1 MLKFISI
8 LFLSISVLVT
18 GCSMFNYKTGT
29 RITDQQLQT
38 IVKGQTTS
46 SDVLHSFGQP
56 TKIFNTNEGD
66 QYLYEYSVIKSF
78 GKNTNEAVTVI
89 LNKKGVVTDYIVN
102 RNANNTS
109 NPLLD
114 AANKK

>member
-1 MLKFISI
+1 MLKFISV
-8 LFLSISVLVT
+8 LLLSISVFVT
-18 GCSMFNYKTGT
+18 GCSMFNYETGT

-38 IVKGQTTS
+38 ITKGKTTS
-46 SDVLHSFGQP
+46 SDILHSLGQP

-66 QYLYEYSVIKSF
+66 QYVYEYSVIKSF
-78 GKNTNEAVTVI
+78 GRNVNESVTVI
-89 LNKKGVVTDYIVN
+89 LNKKGIVTDYLVN
-102 RNANNTS
+102 RNANNSS